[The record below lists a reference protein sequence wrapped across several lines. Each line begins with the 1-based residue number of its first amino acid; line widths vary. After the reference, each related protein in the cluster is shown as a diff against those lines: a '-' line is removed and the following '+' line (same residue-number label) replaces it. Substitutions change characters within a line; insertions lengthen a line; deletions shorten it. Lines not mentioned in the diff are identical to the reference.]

1 MYFSRRSR
9 YLVAGSIE
17 RKRRVLKMEFSVG
30 ISFFY
35 DNFNYKIAKKELEK
49 AYF

>member
-1 MYFSRRSR
+1 MYFSRYSR
-9 YLVAGSIE
+9 YLVAGSIK
-17 RKRRVLKMEFSVG
+17 RKRRVLKIEFSIE
-30 ISFFY
+30 ISFFH